1 MWMLRPAVEDIL
13 STACPDPQSASTF
26 IVAVSEL
33 VYKVNLLVCPITSSL
48 LLCLY
53 VCVCVA
59 DFYDICDEVDC
70 TGPLCPESD
79 RRCALGTVLGPD
91 GQTCL
96 GETGREGGREGTD
109 KLSIRQ

>member
-53 VCVCVA
+53 VCVCVLQISMISVMRWTA
-59 DFYDICDEVDC
+59 QVPCV
-70 TGPLCPESD
+70 LS
-79 RRCALGTVLGPD
+79 LTVAVHLELSWD
-91 GQTCL
+91 Q
-96 GETGREGGREGTD
+96 TD
-109 KLSIRQ
+109 KHAWVRQAEREEERGQIS